1 MEFKS
6 VLEFVKGHKIGISA
20 AIGTSLVCGG
30 LGYIVWKN
38 REAICDKIKSLT
50 TSRAI
55 GEHVECGEI
64 SESHNTHEDRVIMP
78 KVTDGENQRKK
89 ELIDSFYKQYEAEK
103 SANNEEHNN
112 EEPAAV
118 PLETTETEDSVA
130 NSEQEEE
137 PQEVTNV
144 NKEPEII
151 SFDEYF
157 DEDNQNDKLT
167 INYYCKDDIVS
178 DERDEVLDHDVIGED
193 NLDRFGYMS
202 NDPNV
207 LYVRNYQLGIDY
219 EICKIED
226 SYLRVMYGVIPDNDD
241 SKNKA
246 KQPKVKAETDE

>member
-6 VLEFVKGHKIGISA
+6 VLEFVKDHKIGISA

-30 LGYIVWKN
+30 VGYIVWKN
-38 REAICDKIKSLT
+38 REVIHKKLKSLT
-50 TSRAI
+50 TSYAI

-103 SANNEEHNN
+103 SANGEKHND
-112 EEPAAV
+112 EAPVAA
-118 PLETTETEDSVA
+118 PLEAVAIENSTA
-130 NSEQEEE
+130 NSEQDEG
-137 PQEVTNV
+137 PREVIDV

-226 SYLRVMYGVIPDNDD
+226 SYLRVMYGVIPDSND